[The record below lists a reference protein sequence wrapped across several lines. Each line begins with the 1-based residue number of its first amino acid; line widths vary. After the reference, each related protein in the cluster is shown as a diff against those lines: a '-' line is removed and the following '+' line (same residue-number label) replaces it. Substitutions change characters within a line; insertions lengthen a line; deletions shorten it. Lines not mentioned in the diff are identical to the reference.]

1 VRDESDEAALRL
13 GVDVATCV
21 VGTAGT
27 AASAVESLA
36 ASEQADDRGV
46 RAS

>member
-1 VRDESDEAALRL
+1 
-13 GVDVATCV
+13 V

-27 AASAVESLA
+27 AASVVESLA
-36 ASEQADDRGV
+36 ASGQADDRGV